1 MSAKKQ
7 GYSPSSVQDLNF
19 FQHFPRQRVCPYSQV
34 KETTADSTML
44 EKASLLNHENLLRRA
59 VPLSEEVAG
68 AIMANIPLLKEMLW
82 AIDENM
88 IIRQVDGMTDIVKSL
103 ITKSELSVC
112 TSDIHL
118 LLKYAITDNDRESDE
133 TLNQIEFLGTLLCDM
148 GSQ

>member
-34 KETTADSTML
+34 KETTATSTML

-88 IIRQVDGMTDIVKSL
+88 IIRQVDGMT
-103 ITKSELSVC
+103 
-112 TSDIHL
+112 
-118 LLKYAITDNDRESDE
+118 
-133 TLNQIEFLGTLLCDM
+133 EFNYQVRTFGVHFRHSSSAKICHNR
-148 GSQ
+148 Q